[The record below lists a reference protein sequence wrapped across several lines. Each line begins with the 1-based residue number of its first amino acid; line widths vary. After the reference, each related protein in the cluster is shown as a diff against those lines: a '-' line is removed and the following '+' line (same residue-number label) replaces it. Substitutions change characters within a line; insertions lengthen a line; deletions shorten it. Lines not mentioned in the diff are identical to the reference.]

1 MKKTICLI
9 CGLLFS
15 FKANAQSAENLQKI
29 ENYLNSM
36 KSIEATFVQMA
47 SNGSTAEGRLFIK
60 KPNKIRMEY
69 AEPTNVLIVGN
80 GENIVY
86 NDLDLDQVTHIDYD
100 DIPASMILSDKI
112 KIDGEKIK
120 IIDFYQDT
128 GSTSITLDY
137 AEKGDVGPITL
148 VFSNNPM
155 ELKQWKIVDPQ
166 SVEVSIS
173 LYDAK
178 KDGVVSGDGENEEGD
193 INDEVFK
200 FKNKKTSSRNFK
212 KKK

>member
-1 MKKTICLI
+1 MKKIICL
-9 CGLLFS
+9 CCSLFLS
-15 FKANAQSAENLQKI
+15 IEAKAQSAENLQKI

-47 SNGSTAEGRLFIK
+47 SNGTTAEGRIFIK
-60 KPNKIRMEY
+60 KPNKLRMEY

-80 GENIVY
+80 GDKIVY

-112 KIDGEKIK
+112 KIDNEKIK

-137 AEKGDVGPITL
+137 TEKGDVGPITL

-166 SVEVSIS
+166 SVEVSVS

-178 KDGVVSGDGENEEGD
+178 KDGD
-193 INDEVFK
+193 INDDVFK

>member
-1 MKKTICLI
+1 MKKTICLL

-15 FKANAQSAENLQKI
+15 FETRAQSAENLQKI

-80 GENIVY
+80 GKDIVY

-137 AEKGDVGPITL
+137 ADKGDVGPITL

-166 SVEVSIS
+166 SVEVSVS

-178 KDGVVSGDGENEEGD
+178 KDLD
-193 INDEVFK
+193 IDDEVFK

>member
-178 KDGVVSGDGENEEGD
+178 KDGD

>member
-1 MKKTICLI
+1 MKKFLYLLC
-9 CGLLFS
+9 LLF
-15 FKANAQSAENLQKI
+15 FATETKAQSAENLQKI
-29 ENYLNSM
+29 EAYLNSM
-36 KSIEATFVQMA
+36 KSLEATFVQMA

-80 GENIVY
+80 GKNIVY

-120 IIDFYQDT
+120 LIDFYQDT

-137 AEKGDVGPITL
+137 AQKGDLGPITL

-166 SVEVSIS
+166 SVEVSVS

-178 KDGVVSGDGENEEGD
+178 KDGEID
-193 INDEVFK
+193 DEVFK

>member
-1 MKKTICLI
+1 MRPISSEVMIDK
-9 CGLLFS
+9 
-15 FKANAQSAENLQKI
+15 
-29 ENYLNSM
+29 
-36 KSIEATFVQMA
+36 
-47 SNGSTAEGRLFIK
+47 
-60 KPNKIRMEY
+60 
-69 AEPTNVLIVGN
+69 
-80 GENIVY
+80 IVY

-137 AEKGDVGPITL
+137 TNKGDVGPITL

-166 SVEVSIS
+166 SVEVSVS

-178 KDGVVSGDGENEEGD
+178 KDGEIE
-193 INDEVFK
+193 DEVFK

>member
-1 MKKTICLI
+1 MKKLLCLL
-9 CGLLFS
+9 CF
-15 FKANAQSAENLQKI
+15 FTFATEAKAQSAENLQKI
-29 ENYLNSM
+29 ETYLNSI

-120 IIDFYQDT
+120 IIDFYQDS

-137 AEKGDVGPITL
+137 AQKGDIGPVTL

-166 SVEVSIS
+166 SVEVSVS

-178 KDGVVSGDGENEEGD
+178 RDGEID
-193 INDEVFK
+193 DEVFK

>member
-1 MKKTICLI
+1 MKKIICLLFF
-9 CGLLFS
+9 LLCYS
-15 FKANAQSAENLQKI
+15 MKAQAQSAENLQKI
-29 ENYLNSM
+29 ENYLNSI

-60 KPNKIRMEY
+60 KPNKLRMEY
-69 AEPTNVLIVGN
+69 AEPTNVLIIGN
-80 GENIVY
+80 GDKIIY
-86 NDLDLDQVTHIDYD
+86 NDLDLDQITHIDYD

-120 IIDFYQDT
+120 VIDFYQDT

-137 AEKGDVGPITL
+137 ANKGDVGPITL

-166 SVEVSIS
+166 SVEVSVS
-173 LYDAK
+173 LYDTK
-178 KDGVVSGDGENEEGD
+178 KDND
-193 INDEVFK
+193 INDDVFK

>member
-1 MKKTICLI
+1 MKKIISLV
-9 CGLLFS
+9 CGLFFS
-15 FKANAQSAENLQKI
+15 MNANAQSTENIQKI
-29 ENYLNSM
+29 ENYLNSI

-80 GENIVY
+80 GDKIVY
-86 NDLDLDQVTHIDYD
+86 NDLDLDQITHIDYD

-120 IIDFYQDT
+120 IIDFYQDS

-137 AEKGDVGPITL
+137 TNKGDVGPITL

-166 SVEVSIS
+166 SVEVSVS

-178 KDGVVSGDGENEEGD
+178 KDGEIE
-193 INDEVFK
+193 DEVFK

>member
-1 MKKTICLI
+1 
-9 CGLLFS
+9 
-15 FKANAQSAENLQKI
+15 
-29 ENYLNSM
+29 
-36 KSIEATFVQMA
+36 
-47 SNGSTAEGRLFIK
+47 
-60 KPNKIRMEY
+60 
-69 AEPTNVLIVGN
+69 
-80 GENIVY
+80 
-86 NDLDLDQVTHIDYD
+86 LDLDQVTHIDYD

-112 KIDGEKIK
+112 KIDGEKVK
-120 IIDFYQDT
+120 VIDFYQDT

-137 AEKGDVGPITL
+137 SQKGDIGPITL

-166 SVEVSIS
+166 SVEVSVS

-178 KDGVVSGDGENEEGD
+178 KDIEINED
-193 INDEVFK
+193 VFK

>member
-1 MKKTICLI
+1 MKNFIY
-9 CGLLFS
+9 LLCALVFAMEA
-15 FKANAQSAENLQKI
+15 KAQSVENLQKI

-80 GENIVY
+80 GDNIVY

-100 DIPASMILSDKI
+100 DVPASMILSDKI
-112 KIDGEKIK
+112 KIDGKKIK

-137 AEKGDVGPITL
+137 TQKGDLGPITL

-166 SVEVSIS
+166 SVEVSVS

-178 KDGVVSGDGENEEGD
+178 KDGEID
-193 INDEVFK
+193 DEVFK

>member
-1 MKKTICLI
+1 MKKIIYLL
-9 CGLLFS
+9 CGLFFS
-15 FKANAQSAENLQKI
+15 MEVKAQSAENLQKI
-29 ENYLNSM
+29 ETYLNSM

-47 SNGSTAEGRLFIK
+47 SNGSTAEGRLFIE

-137 AEKGDVGPITL
+137 SQKGDIGPITL

-166 SVEVSIS
+166 SVEVSVS
-173 LYDAK
+173 LYDTK
-178 KDGVVSGDGENEEGD
+178 KDVD
-193 INDEVFK
+193 IDDEVFK